1 MENAMK
7 LRFMGSLAMTAA
19 ALAPMGASA
28 GAVARVKV
36 TLPGDWRYRDDFTLI
51 RSNGVWK
58 IGLKAFANP

>member
-1 MENAMK
+1 MK

-19 ALAPMGASA
+19 ALALV
-28 GAVARVKV
+28 GAVAPVKV
-36 TLPGDWRYRDDFTLI
+36 TLPGDRQYRDDFTLI